1 MFVCSLMN
9 SEFLLLVDVVFR
21 YLHWPHIEVCV
32 SLLSVFVR
40 SIMSSFGWLCLINS
54 HSLPYSLFRSLQLSE
69 EAAKKENEL
78 NELEED
84 MERLRNR
91 LQQPSENYQDEVT
104 NLYQSSQNHS
114 LGEKK
119 ASQKLLK
126 FEDILS
132 RIRHHRKAVFAIFN
146 RL

>member
-1 MFVCSLMN
+1 
-9 SEFLLLVDVVFR
+9 
-21 YLHWPHIEVCV
+21 
-32 SLLSVFVR
+32 
-40 SIMSSFGWLCLINS
+40 MSSFGWLCLINS

-132 RIRHHRKAVFAIFN
+132 RIRHN
-146 RL
+146 